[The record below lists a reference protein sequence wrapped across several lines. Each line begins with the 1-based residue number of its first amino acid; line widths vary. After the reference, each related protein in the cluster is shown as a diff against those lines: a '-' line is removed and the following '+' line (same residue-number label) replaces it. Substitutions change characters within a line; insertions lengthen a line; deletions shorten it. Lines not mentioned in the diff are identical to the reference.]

1 MFNRKFHIL
10 AILVAFFAALSSA
23 AHAEGGDLASLVT
36 SVDLTAISVAM
47 ATVYGGMITV
57 GIFLKGGSMIAK
69 RLGWK

>member
-1 MFNRKFHIL
+1 L
-10 AILVAFFAALSSA
+10 ADLVA
-23 AHAEGGDLASLVT
+23 